1 MIEISETC
9 VLCQQK
15 LFRDQ
20 IIMAI
25 QLGKYTD
32 DEFGGIGFE
41 RSENP
46 VLYAHFE
53 CMNKIEPKV
62 EPNV

>member
-1 MIEISETC
+1 MLRE
-9 VLCQQK
+9 
-15 LFRDQ
+15 Q
-20 IIMAI
+20 IIIAL
-25 QLGKYTD
+25 QLGHYTD

-41 RSENP
+41 KSENP
-46 VLYAHFE
+46 LLYAHFE